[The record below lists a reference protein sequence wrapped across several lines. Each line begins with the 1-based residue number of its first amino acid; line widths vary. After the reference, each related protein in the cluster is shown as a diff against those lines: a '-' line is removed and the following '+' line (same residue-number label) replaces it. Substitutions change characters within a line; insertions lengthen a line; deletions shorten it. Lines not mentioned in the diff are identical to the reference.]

1 MAAPLCAQVMK
12 LKLDWFLL
20 SMAAT
25 VLLAW
30 AAPDPG
36 SSGGWL
42 HADILTK
49 IGVALIFFCTGCSC
63 RLHL

>member
-1 MAAPLCAQVMK
+1 MK